1 MQLLVQLEGDYPR
14 PRTPL
19 RSPRLAGGEPEGAG
33 EREGLGWAA
42 EEAAAAAGAA
52 PKVAG
57 EEVVEGQEELG
68 LLLKTELGQG
78 AGEVEEEAQVVLGQH
93 PAGSELQPAERLPA
107 RLAQKQRSLPAQSLE
122 SSQQRQG

>member
-1 MQLLVQLEGDYPR
+1 MQPLVQLEGDYPR
-14 PRTPL
+14 PRIPL

-52 PKVAG
+52 PRAAG

-78 AGEVEEEAQVVLGQH
+78 AGEVEEEVQVVLGQH
-93 PAGSELQPAERLPA
+93 LVSERKQTEDIKDLENKGLASIEMSGSFVQCMRH
-107 RLAQKQRSLPAQSLE
+107 
-122 SSQQRQG
+122 